1 MSKTPIWKIAR
12 YFQSNLKKKNTA
24 RIVKLSSGLGLGC
37 AVAANVAQT
46 YDEGDVIDNV
56 YGIGRFLRSLKVGLW
71 ISIDYYFSMM
81 GLDESSPNYRF
92 MMSRI
97 HQRAA
102 NNILQGCLLN
112 GGSYI
117 KLGQGLVS
125 MSHILPREYIST
137 LKALQDKCLK
147 REKDEVVEIFLNDFG
162 KAPSEIFQKFEEV
175 PIAAA
180 SIAQVFKAET
190 KDNQKVAVKV
200 QYKDLQA
207 RFKSDVVTIKAL
219 LSVAGW
225 MHPNF
230 NFAWVID
237 DLVDS
242 LKQELDFV
250 NEARNSQRC
259 AKDLR
264 HLGYIHVPK
273 VFWEYTNT
281 RVLVTEFIDGYKISD
296 VDNLKKEKFSLA
308 DINRKL
314 FEAFGHQIFQ
324 TGFVHADPHPG
335 NILIRRHK
343 GQTQLVLLDH
353 GLYQEVSKKDRIAL
367 SHMWKAIVFND
378 QKNMKKY
385 SRELGVENHILF
397 AEILTQA
404 PLRTHGFKLITK
416 LTEED
421 EKHMTEFARDRF
433 DSIMDCIQNMP
444 RSLLLV
450 LRNLNTIRSIS
461 HDHGSPI
468 DRYSVLARMATQKT
482 YSQDSLTNRMIN
494 IPLWMYFEF
503 LLGFQRICRWFRS
516 LTLKLLQN
524 FGLAPDIEK
533 FMSEMN
539 FAL

>member
-1 MSKTPIWKIAR
+1 MSKTPIWKIAKC
-12 YFQSNLKKKNTA
+12 FHSNLKRKNTA
-24 RIVKLSSGLGLGC
+24 KILKLSSGLGLGC
-37 AVAANVAQT
+37 AVAVNVAQT

-102 NNILQGCLLN
+102 DNILQGCLLN

-147 REKDEVVEIFLNDFG
+147 REKDEVIEIFMNDFG
-162 KAPSEIFQKFEEV
+162 KAPSEVFAKFEEV

-219 LSVAGW
+219 LSFAGW

-264 HLGYIHVPK
+264 HFGYIHVPQ

-281 RVLVTEFIDGYKISD
+281 RILVTEFIDGYKISD
-296 VDNLKKEKFSLA
+296 VDNLKKDKFSLA

-335 NILIRRHK
+335 N
-343 GQTQLVLLDH
+343 
-353 GLYQEVSKKDRIAL
+353 
-367 SHMWKAIVFND
+367 
-378 QKNMKKY
+378 
-385 SRELGVENHILF
+385 NHILF
-397 AEILTQA
+397 AEVLTQA

-421 EKHMTEFARDRF
+421 EKRMTEFARDRF
-433 DSIMDCIQNMP
+433 DSIMDCIQSMP

-482 YSQDSLTNRMIN
+482 YSHDSLTNRMVN

-516 LTLKLLQN
+516 LTLKILQN

>member
-1 MSKTPIWKIAR
+1 MSRNHIWKIASFLR
-12 YFQSNLKKKNTA
+12 YHLKKKDA
-24 RIVKLSSGLGLGC
+24 VSFVKLSSGIGFGL
-37 AVAANVAQT
+37 AAAANVCE
-46 YDEGDVIDNV
+46 EGDIVDNV
-56 YGIGRFLRSLKVGLW
+56 YGVGRFLRSLKIGVW

-92 MMSRI
+92 MISRI

-102 NNILQGCLLN
+102 DNILQGCLLN

-125 MSHILPREYIST
+125 MSHILPREYINT
-137 LKALQDKCLK
+137 LKSLQDKCLRRK
-147 REKDEVVEIFLNDFG
+147 ENEVIEIFMKDFG
-162 KAPSEIFQKFEEV
+162 KTPSEIFKKFEEA

-180 SIAQVFKAET
+180 SIAQVFEAET

-200 QYKDLQA
+200 QYKDLQS
-207 RFKSDVVTIKAL
+207 RFNSDVRTIKAL

-242 LKQELDFV
+242 LKQELDFI

-259 AKDLR
+259 ARDLR
-264 HLGYIHVPK
+264 HLRYVHVPK

-281 RVLVTEFIDGYKISD
+281 RVLVTEFINGYKISD
-296 VDNLKKEKFSLA
+296 IDAIKKEKFSLA

-335 NILIRRHK
+335 NILIRRHN

-353 GLYQEVSKKDRIAL
+353 GLYQEVSQKDRIAL

-378 QKNMKKY
+378 HENMKKY
-385 SRELGVENHILF
+385 SKELGVENYVLF

-433 DSIMDCIQNMP
+433 DSIMECIQSMP

-468 DRYSVLARMATQKT
+468 DRYSVLARMATQTT
-482 YSQDSLTNRMIN
+482 YSQDSFKNRVLN

-503 LLGFQRICRWFRS
+503 LLGCQRICRWFRS

-524 FGLAPDIEK
+524 FGLAPNIEK
-533 FMSEMN
+533 FVAEMQMA
-539 FAL
+539 F